1 MTKYRITKLR
11 KELGRI
17 PNCKHSWCTS
27 YNPSSTEKRKADIKK
42 AVREA
47 LDEHIEFKQFLE
59 ENHAK
64 GEFIKEVA
72 NRNISKEWI
81 DMDDIKSSIVDTY
94 RPIDDCLSWYMTT
107 KGIDYWKRLNQKFV
121 ESIQLKKKR

>member
-1 MTKYRITKLR
+1 MSEKMRGTI
-11 KELGRI
+11 I
-17 PNCKHSWCTS
+17 AS
-27 YNPSSTEKRKADIKK
+27 YNPSNTEKRKADIKK

-47 LDEHIEFKQFLE
+47 LDERIEFKQFLE

-81 DMDDIKSSIVDTY
+81 NMDDIKSSIVDTY
-94 RPIDDCLSWYMTT
+94 RPIDDCLSWYMTA
-107 KGIDYWKRLNQKFV
+107 KGIDYWKKLNQKFV